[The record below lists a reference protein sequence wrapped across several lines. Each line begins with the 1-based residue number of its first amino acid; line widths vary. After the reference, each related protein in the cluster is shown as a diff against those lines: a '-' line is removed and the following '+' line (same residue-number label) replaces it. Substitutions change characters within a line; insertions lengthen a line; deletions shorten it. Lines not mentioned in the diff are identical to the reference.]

1 MAPSADADW
10 VEIERLVRETSMSLR
25 EIALRTGVSSRT
37 LSYRSAR
44 QGWRPSEASGPRPT
58 LRTRRTLI
66 LRFYRAIDKKLQQME
81 SRMEKEIESGE
92 GASTSADHERDARTI
107 GGLINQLG
115 KLSEY
120 ETGLDRPAGQG
131 DAAVIATLAAET
143 DRYRR
148 ELVERL
154 ARLFPPPQ

>member
-1 MAPSADADW
+1 MAQSADPDW
-10 VEIERLVRETSMSLR
+10 VEIERLVRETPMSLR
-25 EIALRTGVSSRT
+25 EIALRSGVPQRT
-37 LSYRSAR
+37 LAARSAR
-44 QGWRPSEASGPRPT
+44 NGWRPSSARSPSSRI
-58 LRTRRTLI
+58 RTRRVLI
-66 LRFYRAIDKKLQQME
+66 SRFYKAIGTKLKQME
-81 SRMEKEIESGE
+81 VRMAKDIENEE

-131 DAAVIATLAAET
+131 DAAAIAMLTAET
-143 DRYRR
+143 DRYRL